1 MPITPAQ
8 AISTDISWADAVFDG
23 MMVSRAAVYRQDNTL
38 DQDGNISNVTYVQLP
53 TTLGDVNTL
62 VPCAVRNLKGE
73 ELNTPPAPA
82 SQTSHQ
88 IQEFLI
94 FMRVIQVD
102 TPLVDLNH
110 KHFLQILSA
119 DDVTDGVQLKDPNDP
134 NAGAML
140 YNITNISNPL
150 LLDHHLEVSATVITP

>member
-1 MPITPAQ
+1 MPPVPAQ
-8 AISTDISWADAVFDG
+8 AITTDITWADAVFDG
-23 MMVSRAAVYRQDNTL
+23 MMVSRAAVYREDDVL
-38 DQDGNISNVTYVQLP
+38 DRYGNISSKTYVQIP
-53 TTLGDVNTL
+53 TSLGDISVL
-62 VPCAVRNLKGE
+62 VPCLVRNLKGE

-119 DDVTDGVQLKDPNDP
+119 SDVANNVPLLNPNDP
-134 NAGAML
+134 TSGCNL
-140 YNITNISNPL
+140 YNITNISNPAL
-150 LLDHHLEVSATVITP
+150 MDHHLEVAATVITP